1 MNQNIT
7 IFLICICFMFVFGR
21 IIITPLRIILKILIN
36 SFFGAL
42 LLWIINYI
50 GGFFWDFS
58 IGINIW
64 TAVLTGILGIPG
76 VILLILIEIFI
87 I

>member
-42 LLWIINYI
+42 LLWIINLYWRI
-50 GGFFWDFS
+50 FLGFQYWNKYLDCSTNRNFGDTWSYTTNF
-58 IGINIW
+58 N
-64 TAVLTGILGIPG
+64 
-76 VILLILIEIFI
+76 
-87 I
+87 